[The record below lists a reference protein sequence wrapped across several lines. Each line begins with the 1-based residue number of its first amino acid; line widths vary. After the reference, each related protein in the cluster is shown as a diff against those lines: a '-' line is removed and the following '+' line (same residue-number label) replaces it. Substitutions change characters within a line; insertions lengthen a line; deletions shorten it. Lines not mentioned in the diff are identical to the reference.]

1 MVSRPRAAAHPIR
14 LYSHRYR
21 MGSQF
26 PQMPVRR
33 SDLSASAR
41 IRNAALEGFA
51 LRGVAATSIRDVA
64 TAAGVSPGLVQ
75 HHFGTKDGL
84 RAAVNE
90 YVIAVAVE
98 TFADLVSEDSPEAWQ
113 TMGDTVTAWVKDNAI
128 ALRYLARGLSEG
140 DPDATKIFESLLE
153 IAQDRWLAPLA
164 EAGALRPG
172 VDRDWAAIHVFVF
185 NLACVLFEPAISH
198 HLPESF
204 FSPQQLQ
211 RWNVATTELYRHALI
226 TEPPG

>member
-1 MVSRPRAAAHPIR
+1 
-14 LYSHRYR
+14 
-21 MGSQF
+21 
-26 PQMPVRR
+26 MPVRR

-75 HHFGTKDGL
+75 HHFGTKEGL

-98 TFADLVSEDSPEAWQ
+98 TFADLVSEDSPEAWR
-113 TMGDTVTAWVKDNAI
+113 TMGDTVTAWVNDNAI

-140 DPDATKIFESLLE
+140 DADAIAIFESLLE
-153 IAQDRWLAPLA
+153 IAQGTWLEPLA
-164 EAGALRPG
+164 QAGALRPG
-172 VDRDWAAIHVFVF
+172 VDREWAAIHVFVF

-198 HLPESF
+198 LLPAPF
-204 FSPQQLQ
+204 FSPEQLQ
-211 RWNVATTELYRHALI
+211 RWNAATTELYRHALI
-226 TEPPG
+226 TPPPATPATPATPAPGGPPPARRRRRASG